1 MAIKIKDSKKGS
13 FTKAAKSRGKSVKQ
27 FEQQVL
33 ANKDEYSPAMVKKAN
48 FSRNARG
55 WNKGQQGISVPNNFQ
70 QADAEIFNNFKKF
83 PQEKA
88 ERRSSPYMGTP
99 FEDLPDSIIMGALER
114 ESSLGPQ
121 VPGYSDKFRYPKVEM
136 QPHVKPTPP
145 PPPQPKTNSYRGE
158 YGQAAL
164 AGLLA
169 VDAFIPNKDN
179 PYPISQPG
187 MGYNPSPYGK
197 GDLSIAQN
205 GVAMGPKFKRP
216 ITYQEQQD
224 SVTSLN
230 DNLQANPNTATQN
243 SSSYLNPQQEFFYR
257 ALTSPSDNISDVYK
271 GFNEELVGQNAST
284 SRGVNP
290 SQSPYLGTTLLSNED
305 RTLLQDEYINYS
317 QKYKKDSGRYLK
329 NLQSRGATDQRL
341 NNLIP
346 AASMALGQPYKNGG
360 KVSNSGYK
368 FNSPDF
374 NEPNLTIPSN
384 QITMQGVPFP
394 VVGTDNTGMT
404 QTMYPGGEYQF
415 PGEYVQET
423 PIRRMGGKMKK
434 CKSGGK
440 LSNYEIGQSY
450 DLSDA
455 EIKELTSQGWEIQI
469 L

>member
-55 WNKGQQGISVPNNFQ
+55 WNKGQSGISIPNNFQ
-70 QADAEIFNNFKKF
+70 QADEEMFNRFQLEQQGMQSVGGPRNSDMYSVA
-83 PQEKA
+83 Q
-88 ERRSSPYMGTP
+88 P
-99 FEDLPDSIIMGALER
+99 F
-114 ESSLGPQ
+114 
-121 VPGYSDKFRYPKVEM
+121 EM
-136 QPHVKPTPP
+136 QPHISPT
-145 PPPQPKTNSYRGE
+145 PPPQPKTNPYKGE

-169 VDAFIPNKDN
+169 VDAFIPNKAN

-187 MGYNPSPYGK
+187 MGYNPNPYGN

-205 GVAMGPKFKRP
+205 GLAIAPKFKRPSP

-394 VVGTDNTGMT
+394 VLGTDNTGMT

-440 LSNYEIGQSY
+440 MSNYEIGKSY